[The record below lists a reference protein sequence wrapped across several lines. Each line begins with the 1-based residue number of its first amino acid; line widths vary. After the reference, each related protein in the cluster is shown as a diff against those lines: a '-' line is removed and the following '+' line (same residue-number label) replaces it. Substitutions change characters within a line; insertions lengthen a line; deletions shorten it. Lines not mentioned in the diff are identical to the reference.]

1 MELLNNE
8 NVILESGN
16 NSNLKVIL
24 TDLRIMIYTN
34 LSFIGNNNTKEYV
47 FHEDVSKIE
56 TSYVSKKI
64 YLIIAGILVLFGI
77 SMFRYMF
84 LNIYRLII
92 LIFLVSL
99 FIFFYFFSRAHYLNI
114 YTNGSTKLGFSIVNK
129 SDQEVSEIIKL
140 FQQAKF
146 NRVTNLRGNN
156 SKTVTA
162 QVVNLNSNKEY
173 CRFCNNKIKE
183 NDIYCENCGNKII

>member
-16 NSNLKVIL
+16 KASLKVIL

-34 LSFIGNNNTKEYV
+34 LSFLGNNNIKEYV

-64 YLIIAGILVLFGI
+64 YLIIAGILLLI
-77 SMFRYMF
+77 SVSLLE
-84 LNIYRLII
+84 LNIANYNLLII
-92 LIFLVSL
+92 TVCITFVFVFL
-99 FIFFYFFSRAHYLNI
+99 YFFSRSHYLNI
-114 YTNGSTKLGFSIVNK
+114 YTYGDAKLGFSIVNK

-140 FQQAKF
+140 FQEAKYK
-146 NRVTNLRGNN
+146 RVASLRGN
-156 SKTVTA
+156 
-162 QVVNLNSNKEY
+162 
-173 CRFCNNKIKE
+173 
-183 NDIYCENCGNKII
+183 II